1 MAENRRGKG
10 LYYLSRGQLAIIAA
24 GFTVTSVVVFF
35 LGILVGRGIQG
46 GNAAQQ
52 EEPLVKIP
60 VRPLSSGVNAETS
73 AKEEMTFYD
82 TLAKAPAAEEEEEKE
97 NKPRVEAT
105 KTPEKTAK
113 PAVQEKPPVP
123 TEKVQEK
130 PEAERPRGEWS
141 VQVNAYADEG
151 DAKRLA
157 DKLTDKGY
165 DAYVVS
171 TNIKGR
177 MWYRVRVGRLGT
189 RQEAR
194 DLQQTL
200 MTKEK
205 FAKAFATSR

>member
-35 LGILVGRGIQG
+35 LGILVGQGIEG
-46 GNAAQQ
+46 GKSAKP

-60 VRPLSSGVNAETS
+60 VQPLSSGVNVGTP

-82 TLAKAPAAEEEEEKE
+82 TLAKAPTPGEKE
-97 NKPRVEAT
+97 SRPAVEAT
-105 KTPEKTAK
+105 KTPEKAAK
-113 PAVQEKPPVP
+113 PAVKEKPPAA

-130 PEAERPRGEWS
+130 AKAERPRGKWS
-141 VQVNAYADEG
+141 VQVNAYAEKR
-151 DAKRLA
+151 DAESLVK
-157 DKLTDKGY
+157 KLTDKGY

-177 MWYRVRVGRLGT
+177 TWYRVRVGRLAT

-194 DLQQTL
+194 NLQQTL
-200 MTKEK
+200 MRKEK

>member
-35 LGILVGRGIQG
+35 LGILVGQGI
-46 GNAAQQ
+46 
-52 EEPLVKIP
+52 EEAKTAKPEAPLVKIP
-60 VRPLSSGVNAETS
+60 VQPLSSGVNVETP

-82 TLAKAPAAEEEEEKE
+82 TLAKAPTAGEKE
-97 NKPRVEAT
+97 SKPAVEAT
-105 KTPEKTAK
+105 KTPEKAAK
-113 PAVQEKPPVP
+113 PAVKDKPPP
-123 TEKVQEK
+123 ASAQKVQEK
-130 PEAERPRGEWS
+130 AKAEKPRGKWS
-141 VQVNAYADEG
+141 VQVNAYTERGEAESLV
-151 DAKRLA
+151 K
-157 DKLTDKGY
+157 KLTDKGY

-177 MWYRVRVGRLGT
+177 IWYRVRVGRLAT

-194 DLQQTL
+194 NLQQTL

-205 FAKAFATSR
+205 LARAFATSR